1 MYYRKMYY
9 VSGNILIFF
18 LINKRTL
25 IFRAIWV
32 THLELMKFLF
42 SNIYRTMRIKFS
54 FFFFLLS
61 LAVLGL
67 QCCVWAFS
75 SCSKWGLLF
84 VALLGLLIVMAFL
97 AAEYRLQ
104 ALDFQQ
110 LKRLGS
116 EVVAHGLSCPEACG
130 IISDQR
136 LNSSPALAGRFLPSE
151 PPGKSKSYMYIH
163 F

>member
-1 MYYRKMYY
+1 MYY

-97 AAEYRLQ
+97 AAEYRL
-104 ALDFQQ
+104 
-110 LKRLGS
+110 
-116 EVVAHGLSCPEACG
+116 
-130 IISDQR
+130 
-136 LNSSPALAGRFLPSE
+136 
-151 PPGKSKSYMYIH
+151 
-163 F
+163 